1 MTFDVSEAAAPRS
14 DQQNY
19 EDYIS
24 GPKTVTVSEARPGS
38 SEQPVEVHLVEFPG
52 RPFKPS
58 KTVLRILMAAWTKDA
73 STWAGKR
80 MTLYGDPSVKF
91 GGAVVGG
98 IRVSHLSHI
107 DKPIKLNLTASRG
120 KKTLHEVKPLPDVA
134 PPTRDP
140 IAAAKTRLWSAWT
153 SGHDADPA
161 ALAEA
166 YNGAT
171 GNNLADATVE
181 DMDAFAATLLDTE
194 GGEQA

>member
-1 MTFDVSEAAAPRS
+1 MTFDVTEAAAPRS

-24 GPKTVTVSEARPGS
+24 GPKTVTVSEARPGN
-38 SEQPVEVHLVEFPG
+38 SEQPVEVHLVEYPG

-80 MTLYGDPSVKF
+80 MTLYGDPTVKF

-107 DKPIKLNLTASRG
+107 DKPIKLNLTATRG
-120 KKTLHEVKPLPDVA
+120 KKTLHEVKPLPDEPQQQPEPTEAEVA
-134 PPTRDP
+134 ECNDTDVLREMWQRSGDERRAQIMARKAELEQQVDEVPT
-140 IAAAKTRLWSAWT
+140 
-153 SGHDADPA
+153 
-161 ALAEA
+161 EE
-166 YNGAT
+166 GA
-171 GNNLADATVE
+171 
-181 DMDAFAATLLDTE
+181 
-194 GGEQA
+194 